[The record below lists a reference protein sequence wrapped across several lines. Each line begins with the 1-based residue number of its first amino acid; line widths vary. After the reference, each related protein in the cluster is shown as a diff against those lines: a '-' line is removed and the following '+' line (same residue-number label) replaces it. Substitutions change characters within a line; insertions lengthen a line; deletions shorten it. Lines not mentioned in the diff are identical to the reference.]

1 MSYIKN
7 YYEQKEQEAM
17 EADFLE
23 EASFE
28 QRDYDDDFDVTP
40 YREEY
45 TVVEEI
51 NLVEDVFGGDVE
63 AMEDYFEDM
72 NE

>member
-1 MSYIKN
+1 MSYAKN
-7 YYEQKEQEAM
+7 YYEQQQQEAM

-28 QRDYDDDFDVTP
+28 QRDYDFDVTP
-40 YREEY
+40 YGEEY
-45 TVVEEI
+45 TAVEET